1 MKDIV
6 KIIIALSI
14 MIVGIYGVGWF
25 IKKLIEMCLEVGG

>member
-25 IKKLIEMCLEVGG
+25 IKELIEMCLEVGG

>member
-25 IKKLIEMCLEVGG
+25 IKQIIEMCLEVGG

>member
-14 MIVGIYGVGWF
+14 MIAEMYGISWL
-25 IKKLIEMCLEVGG
+25 IKQLIEMCLEVGG